1 MKLALLIPVVLV
13 VFTAFLLR
21 GSSDGSIPYEA
32 LLVSVGLPVALAV
45 VAAKFLLRGSNHG
58 SIPYDTDR
66 TELNE
71 EYDFIVVG
79 AGSAGSVVASR
90 LSENKHVT
98 VLLLE
103 AGGDDNLPAV
113 KVPLAA
119 SSLVGTE
126 RDWKYKVR
134 VQTVADSEMESVS
147 LQTTLVQYATALP

>member
-1 MKLALLIPVVLV
+1 MGWKLALLIPVL
-13 VFTAFLLR
+13 
-21 GSSDGSIPYEA
+21 
-32 LLVSVGLPVALAV
+32 LAV
-45 VAAKFLLRGSNHG
+45 VAAFLLRGSNHG

-103 AGGDDNLPAV
+103 AGGQDDMAAV
-113 KVPLAA
+113 NVPLAA
-119 SSLVGTE
+119 TTMLNTNA
-126 RDWKYKVR
+126 DWKYR
-134 VQTVADSEMESVS
+134 VSVYKLS
-147 LQTTLVQYATALP
+147 KD

>member
-1 MKLALLIPVVLV
+1 MGWKLALLIPVL
-13 VFTAFLLR
+13 
-21 GSSDGSIPYEA
+21 
-32 LLVSVGLPVALAV
+32 LAV
-45 VAAKFLLRGSNHG
+45 VAAFLLRGSNHG

-103 AGGDDNLPAV
+103 AGGDDSLSAIR
-113 KVPLAA
+113 VPLAA
-119 SSLVGTE
+119 PTMVETDV
-126 RDWKYKVR
+126 DWRYRVR
-134 VQTVADSEMESVS
+134 G
-147 LQTTLVQYATALP
+147 

>member
-1 MKLALLIPVVLV
+1 MGWKLALLIPVL
-13 VFTAFLLR
+13 
-21 GSSDGSIPYEA
+21 
-32 LLVSVGLPVALAV
+32 LAV
-45 VAAKFLLRGSNHG
+45 VAAFLLRGSNHG

-103 AGGDDNLPAV
+103 AGGDDDSQAV

-119 SSLVGTE
+119 SSLVNTE
-126 RDWKYKVR
+126 RDWKYRVGVNDDKKVEWIEKSKKNKK
-134 VQTVADSEMESVS
+134 TK
-147 LQTTLVQYATALP
+147 LTN